1 MENFAISA
9 EYLTAQARQNRSRQ
23 TLPCPFSSIPVPLA
37 NKTHRT
43 EAGFLTFSHALRP
56 VPERACPP
64 AYASLF
70 QSGTAALPPFAP
82 LIRVIPFPQ
91 KEMRQSM
98 QAPCPFLP
106 EAGTS
111 TAGGI
116 APAQGQP
123 PFPLPRGLPPAGKP
137 PPPIPFARRGPKTNT
152 AASRSPYGF
161 KNKFRMLPAPGI
173 QRTKQFR
180 QCLRH
185 RHAALH
191 EDRVNPD
198 YTIARRQI
206 RRRQA
211 AERPLPDTVA

>member
-1 MENFAISA
+1 MSVPSGSRNFNCW
-9 EYLTAQARQNRSRQ
+9 RN
-23 TLPCPFSSIPVPLA
+23 C
-37 NKTHRT
+37 
-43 EAGFLTFSHALRP
+43 AGSGA
-56 VPERACPP
+56 
-64 AYASLF
+64 ASLPVTPWATTSREASL
-70 QSGTAALPPFAP
+70 Q
-82 LIRVIPFPQ
+82 
-91 KEMRQSM
+91 
-98 QAPCPFLP
+98 FLLQ
-106 EAGTS
+106 
-111 TAGGI
+111 GG
-116 APAQGQP
+116 
-123 PFPLPRGLPPAGKP
+123 
-137 PPPIPFARRGPKTNT
+137 GPKTNT

-211 AERPLPDTVA
+211 AERRLPDTIA